1 MPDSRA
7 GQAISNKAAA
17 RAKAKPRPQ
26 KTKSSTPRAPN
37 WFDKQW
43 KFVHTM
49 MRFAIGF
56 YQKPTVETLEKIHEK
71 ATMARATRFLM
82 LVLPIVALCGIRG
95 GFNGVLQM
103 LIVPLLLL
111 AGFCIA
117 AFAVAAREKESL
129 VIDDLVFDAILIWGP
144 VALLSGALV
153 LLLGAWFIPIAL
165 FAQLGVLLGFGYR
178 LLDAAFDLFP
188 SATWNS
194 YLVGVLGSIG
204 AYFLTAFL
212 WLLR

>member
-1 MPDSRA
+1 MPDSFA

-17 RAKAKPRPQ
+17 RAKAKPQAQ
-26 KTKSSTPRAPN
+26 KIKPSTPRALN

-43 KFVHTM
+43 KFVRTM
-49 MRFAIGF
+49 MRFAMGF
-56 YQKPTVETLEKIHEK
+56 YKSPTVDTLEKIHEK

-95 GFNGVLQM
+95 GLNGVLQM

-111 AGFCIA
+111 AGFCVA
-117 AFAVAAREKESL
+117 SFASAAREKESL
-129 VIDDLVFDAILIWGP
+129 VIDDLVFDTILIWGP
-144 VALLSGALV
+144 VALLSGALT

-194 YLVGVLGSIG
+194 YLLGVLGSIA
-204 AYFLTAFL
+204 AYFLAAFF